1 MLATRKTEVRV
12 SYRADWMCETGWIHI
27 ILTYRNT
34 YLSQTH
40 FIIYIP
46 VRLLTLL
53 RDPYKQGDKLQS
65 GYKHTVRCIK
75 NWVNLQDQSMV
86 SHDAKFSWSLVTSYV
101 FQGTMLETILF
112 SICINDLSDG
122 IDGTPNKSADD
133 TKMRR
138 VLDIPVCCA
147 AIQVTLTG

>member
-53 RDPYKQGDKLQS
+53 QDPYKQGDKLQS